1 MNRDEIRNIL
11 AELIVV
17 VDEQRAETGVEIKED
32 ASLRDGIGLDSLQIT
47 ELIFE
52 IEERFGTT
60 IDDEEAKEL
69 RVAGDLIT
77 LIETKLKNTSD

>member
-1 MNRDEIRNIL
+1 MNRDEIRNTL
-11 AELIVV
+11 EKLIVM

-52 IEERFGTT
+52 IEERFGMT

-77 LIETKLKNTSD
+77 LIETKLKSA